1 MAAAR
6 MGKRTL
12 LSDEPR
18 EYKDLHFH
26 EVLIALDGDDEL
38 PMHPQVQVRI
48 KLGGREAIT

>member
-6 MGKRTL
+6 TGKRTL

-38 PMHPQVQVRI
+38 PVHPRVQVRSS
-48 KLGGREAIT
+48 LVAGRR